1 MRTTTNAE
9 NRIASRWYPKGSI
22 ALNQPDGLGVA
33 FVSLL
38 DAVKGSWQVVAY
50 RGTAGKPEMNFSYR
64 NREQAERKVS
74 EWFDSLLAHKAQV
87 VCYRAKVNEPT
98 TLKSGEPNYLSTTE
112 TAKLIRAA
120 IKKAFPRVKFS
131 VRSDSYSGG
140 SSIRVDWTDGP
151 TTKQV
156 NAIASQ
162 YEGAGFDGS
171 IDLKYGFTSWLMP
184 DGSAI
189 VADCSGTVG
198 SRGSVAPIHNDK
210 PHADAVLVRFSS
222 DFVFCSRH
230 YSDAV
235 LANAG
240 GQKEAWQTLQ
250 DVAL

>member
-1 MRTTTNAE
+1 MRMNMTAE

-22 ALNQPDGLGVA
+22 VLNQPDGLGVA
-33 FVSLL
+33 YVSLM
-38 DAVKGSWQVVAY
+38 DAVKGSWQLVAY

-64 NREQAERKVS
+64 NREQAERKVA

-87 VCYRAKVNEPT
+87 VCYRAKANEPA
-98 TLKSGEPNYLSTTE
+98 TLKAGEINYLSTAE
-112 TAKLIRAA
+112 TAKLIRSA
-120 IKKAFPRVKFS
+120 IKKAFPNVKFS

-162 YEGAGFDGS
+162 YEGSGFDGS
-171 IDLKYGFTSWLMP
+171 IDLKYGFTCWLMP

-198 SRGSVAPIHNDK
+198 SCGSVPAIHNDK

-230 YSDAV
+230 YSDSVVAT
-235 LANAG
+235 AG
-240 GQKEAWQTLQ
+240 GPKEAWQTLQ

>member
-1 MRTTTNAE
+1 MRINRTAE
-9 NRIASRWYPKGSI
+9 NRIAYRWYPKGSMV
-22 ALNQPDGLGVA
+22 LNQPDGLGVA
-33 FVSLL
+33 YVSLMG
-38 DAVKGSWQVVAY
+38 AVKGSWQLVAY
-50 RGTAGKPEMNFSYR
+50 RGTAGKPELNFSYR

-87 VCYRAKVNEPT
+87 VCYKAKANEPA
-98 TLKSGEPNYLSTTE
+98 TLKAGECNYLSTAE
-112 TAKLIRAA
+112 TARLIRSAV
-120 IKKAFPRVKFS
+120 KKAFPNVKFS

-162 YEGAGFDGS
+162 YEGSGFDGS
-171 IDLKYGFTSWLMP
+171 IDLKYGFTSWLSP

-198 SRGSVAPIHNDK
+198 SRGSVPAIHNDK

-222 DFVFCSRH
+222 DFVFCSRR
-230 YSDAV
+230 YSESVVAT
-235 LANAG
+235 AG
-240 GQKEAWQTLQ
+240 GPKEAWQTLQ